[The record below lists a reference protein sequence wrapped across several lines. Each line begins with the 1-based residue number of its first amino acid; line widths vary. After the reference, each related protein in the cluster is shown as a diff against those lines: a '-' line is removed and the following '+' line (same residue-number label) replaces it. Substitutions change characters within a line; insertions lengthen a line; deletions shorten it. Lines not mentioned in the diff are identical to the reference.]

1 MADNRRAAFQHVH
14 ALVRHTL
21 WIPTFQRRRTMP
33 ISARNQ
39 LQGKITEIILGD
51 VMAHV
56 TVEVGQSLIESVI
69 TRKSADELKLKKG
82 DNVTVTVKA
91 TEVMIAKGD

>member
-1 MADNRRAAFQHVH
+1 
-14 ALVRHTL
+14 
-21 WIPTFQRRRTMP
+21 MP

-56 TVEVGQSLIESVI
+56 TDEVGQSLIESVI

>member
-1 MADNRRAAFQHVH
+1 MA
-14 ALVRHTL
+14 
-21 WIPTFQRRRTMP
+21 

-39 LQGKITEIILGD
+39 LKGKITEILLGD

-56 TVEVGQSLIESVI
+56 TVRVGQSLIESII

-82 DNVTVTVKA
+82 DTVTVTVKA

>member
-1 MADNRRAAFQHVH
+1 
-14 ALVRHTL
+14 
-21 WIPTFQRRRTMP
+21 MP

-39 LQGKITEIILGD
+39 LHGKITEIILGD

-56 TVEVGQSLIESVI
+56 TVRVGKSLIESVI
-69 TRKSADELKLKKG
+69 TRKSAESLALKKG

-91 TEVMIAKGD
+91 TEVMIAKGE

>member
-1 MADNRRAAFQHVH
+1 
-14 ALVRHTL
+14 
-21 WIPTFQRRRTMP
+21 MP

>member
-1 MADNRRAAFQHVH
+1 
-14 ALVRHTL
+14 
-21 WIPTFQRRRTMP
+21 MP

-82 DNVTVTVKA
+82 DNVTVTVKG
-91 TEVMIAKGD
+91 TEVMIAKGA

>member
-1 MADNRRAAFQHVH
+1 VF
-14 ALVRHTL
+14 TL
-21 WIPTFQRRRTMP
+21 KEDIVG

-39 LQGKITEIILGD
+39 LKGKITEIVLGD

-56 TVEVGQSLIESVI
+56 TVRVGQNVIESVI

-82 DNVTVTVKA
+82 DEVTVTVKA
-91 TEVMIAKGD
+91 TEVMIAK

>member
-1 MADNRRAAFQHVH
+1 MA
-14 ALVRHTL
+14 
-21 WIPTFQRRRTMP
+21 

-39 LQGKITEIILGD
+39 LEGKITEIILGD

>member
-1 MADNRRAAFQHVH
+1 MS
-14 ALVRHTL
+14 
-21 WIPTFQRRRTMP
+21 

-39 LQGKITEIILGD
+39 LKGKVTEIILGD

-56 TVEVGQSLIESVI
+56 TIRVGQNMIDAVI

-82 DNVTVTVKA
+82 DSVVAIVKA
-91 TEVMIAKGD
+91 TEVMVSK

>member
-1 MADNRRAAFQHVH
+1 
-14 ALVRHTL
+14 
-21 WIPTFQRRRTMP
+21 MP

-56 TVEVGQSLIESVI
+56 TVRVGKSLIESVI
-69 TRKSADELKLKKG
+69 TRKSADALALKKG
-82 DNVTVTVKA
+82 DTVTVTVKA

>member
-1 MADNRRAAFQHVH
+1 MA
-14 ALVRHTL
+14 
-21 WIPTFQRRRTMP
+21 

-39 LQGKITEIILGD
+39 LQGKITEILLGD

-56 TVEVGQSLIESVI
+56 TVSIGQSLIESVI
-69 TRKSADELKLKKG
+69 TRKSADELKLKVG
-82 DNVTVTVKA
+82 DAVTVTVKA

>member
-1 MADNRRAAFQHVH
+1 MA
-14 ALVRHTL
+14 
-21 WIPTFQRRRTMP
+21 

-39 LQGKITEIILGD
+39 LQGKITEILLGD

-56 TVEVGQSLIESVI
+56 TVRVGQSLIESII
-69 TRKSADELKLKKG
+69 TRKSADELKLKNG
-82 DNVTVTVKA
+82 DTVTVTVKA